1 LTYRKLQAKGGVG
14 MNHWKKM
21 IAPIVVALVITLYY
35 IGIAVFFVKIPGI
48 PTLIKVLMVVI
59 PLALAVVMIGVLIS
73 RIKEIKGG
81 EEDDLSQY

>member
-1 LTYRKLQAKGGVG
+1 

-59 PLALAVVMIGVLIS
+59 PLALAVVMING
-73 RIKEIKGG
+73 
-81 EEDDLSQY
+81 

>member
-1 LTYRKLQAKGGVG
+1 MTYRKLQAKGGAG

-59 PLALAVVMIGVLIS
+59 PLALAVVMTGVLIS

>member
-1 LTYRKLQAKGGVG
+1 
-14 MNHWKKM
+14 M